1 MAYTRAYE
9 EYEVSPEMRRMY
21 SQIKANFDIPFV
33 PTLFKVLAH
42 CPAYLDVM
50 WRDLGHVAASKE
62 FHAATVG
69 FEEFIRSEAIRGGW
83 QFSEQ
88 ERVLA
93 TQGIARADMPVIGG
107 LVGVFVRALP
117 RLALFSRLMQR
128 GYSGGQRGRVSDAKH
143 SPALSRMVT
152 VHVPSERDA
161 SLRVWLIYSDI
172 KRTTGAK
179 NVMSMFRMLAP
190 YPTYLGSVWV
200 DAKKVLANREF
211 QRSRDQLIQRSI
223 GLLNGLP
230 VRDHR
235 HLARDISERD
245 WRDIEET
252 VDGYAKLLPQ
262 LALLSAVWLRSFAV
276 YRGKYAA
283 AS

>member
-1 MAYTRAYE
+1 
-9 EYEVSPEMRRMY
+9 
-21 SQIKANFDIPFV
+21 
-33 PTLFKVLAH
+33 
-42 CPAYLDVM
+42 
-50 WRDLGHVAASKE
+50 
-62 FHAATVG
+62 
-69 FEEFIRSEAIRGGW
+69 
-83 QFSEQ
+83 
-88 ERVLA
+88 
-93 TQGIARADMPVIGG
+93 
-107 LVGVFVRALP
+107 
-117 RLALFSRLMQR
+117 
-128 GYSGGQRGRVSDAKH
+128 
-143 SPALSRMVT
+143 MVT

-262 LALLSAVWLRSFAV
+262 LALLSAVWLRFFAV

>member
-1 MAYTRAYE
+1 MSLTRAFE
-9 EYEVSPEMRRMY
+9 EQEVGPDLRRIY
-21 SQIKANFDIPFV
+21 LEARTALDLPFT
-33 PTLFKVLAH
+33 PTLFKVAAGV
-42 CPAYLDVM
+42 PEYLKLM
-50 WRDLGHVAASKE
+50 WSDLGPVARSKE
-62 FHAATVG
+62 FHAAAKALG
-69 FEEFIRSEAIRGGW
+69 EFVRSDAVRGGW
-83 QFSEQ
+83 RFADQTRALAGERFS
-88 ERVLA
+88 RPDINVLA
-93 TQGIARADMPVIGG
+93 EVPPIFTRTLCQM
-107 LVGVFVRALP
+107 
-117 RLALFSRLMQR
+117 ALFSRLMQR
-128 GYSGGQRGRVSDAKH
+128 GYSGGQRGRVTDAKQ

-211 QRSRDQLIQRSI
+211 QRSREQLVQRSI

-252 VDGYAKLLPQ
+252 VDNFARLLPQ
-262 LALLSAVWLRSFAV
+262 FALLSAVWLRSFAV

-283 AS
+283 A